1 MGLWADDYAH
11 SKGNTSVLAYM
22 EKKTEKVVKKINYN
36 AGDFPLAPAVRRHD
50 CVLLRIHV

>member
-22 EKKTEKVVKKINYN
+22 EKNTEKVVKKINYN
-36 AGDFPLAPAVRRHD
+36 AGDFPLAPAARRHD